1 MTKNPNGKQKSNKTQ
16 VRGNFKGT
24 YIVGNLPEGILDTLK
39 IVGVYFSSR
48 MSGNCY

>member
-1 MTKNPNGKQKSNKTQ
+1 MIKNPNGKQKSNKTQ

-24 YIVGNLPEGILDTLK
+24 YIVENLKKIFKKSLK